1 MKSYWCFTYTFNEKK
16 AIHEFCRFYNFEE
29 THNNYLKIYDY
40 MSSFALKYDMCHK
53 KDSDWITRNKIDL
66 ITAFRIIE
74 SLNFEYPWFKYCKTQ
89 VVIAKI
95 DSHLDADKIMDDEAK
110 GDCSNIK
117 DDTSETSLSTLSEK
131 LEEIDNL
138 ENEFEKD
145 EEAFEKIQ
153 TKVENDMFAKYFTEK
168 NDKEKE

>member
-1 MKSYWCFTYTFNEKK
+1 
-16 AIHEFCRFYNFEE
+16 
-29 THNNYLKIYDY
+29 
-40 MSSFALKYDMCHK
+40 
-53 KDSDWITRNKIDL
+53 
-66 ITAFRIIE
+66 
-74 SLNFEYPWFKYCKTQ
+74 
-89 VVIAKI
+89 
-95 DSHLDADKIMDDEAK
+95 MDDEAK